1 MACDPE
7 PPINVQNGGDGCSA
21 ISLKLISYFYALIN
35 CSSSDKRK
43 VHFLLSEGTMKKKSI
58 RFNDCFKTFTID
70 QDKAITPEETLKKF
84 YTKVESL
91 DLKILNEVRRIDNG
105 RLDIP
110 VFFSVCGEDAHAMTG
125 TKKQMGKGASP
136 IQAEASACMELA
148 ERFSFFA
155 YKNNPGN
162 FLTGDYRTMLRAGY
176 PVLGLEY
183 LLASVHDSHSSV
195 ELLEQ
200 LLEDIPMQWAWGTN
214 VTRNSDVLIPFSW
227 FFAIN
232 EFNGPS
238 AGNTIEEAALQ
249 GICEIVERH
258 VCSVVNH
265 QKIMVPKIDPASV
278 QDEVARELL
287 RKFRDNKIELYLNDF
302 SLDTGICTVSAL
314 AIDRSTFPGKSE
326 IVYTAGTTPDPEKAL
341 IRAVTEVAQLAGDFN
356 TDSNYVASGL
366 PKPLSMEEVEY
377 ITEATKTVS
386 IDQMA
391 HLAHDNIRV
400 EVDNCVASLKKI
412 GMEVLMID
420 VTHNGLDIPALY
432 TIVPGAHFRER
443 SMIND
448 VGLFSAKLLVERV
461 NDSDLLEKKLLQM
474 ETLLPDAYYLEFYRG
489 RNFFDMGFPES
500 AIEHFTR
507 ALTMEP
513 EAEDLPYIYS
523 YMGSCKK
530 DLGRYDEA
538 VEILNKGLA
547 EDEERP
553 DLHNTLG
560 VCFYKTQQYEKA
572 IQHFQRAVDLN
583 PASGID
589 YANLGV
595 NYNKIGNKE
604 SAIEFLT
611 LALTID
617 PSLDFA
623 RELLD
628 KLLHK

>member
-1 MACDPE
+1 MISF
-7 PPINVQNGGDGCSA
+7 PIQCLD
-21 ISLKLISYFYALIN
+21 
-35 CSSSDKRK
+35 
-43 VHFLLSEGTMKKKSI
+43 FLLKMKKKSI
-58 RFNDCFKTFTID
+58 RFNDCLKTFTLD
-70 QDKAITPEETLKKF
+70 QDKAITPEETLKNF
-84 YTKVESL
+84 YSKVESL
-91 DLKILNEVRRIDNG
+91 DLQILNEVRRIDNG

-110 VFFSVCGEDAHAMTG
+110 VFFSVCGNDAHALTG

-136 IQAEASACMELA
+136 VQAEASACMELA
-148 ERFSFFA
+148 ERFSFFS
-155 YKNNPGN
+155 YKSNSGN
-162 FLTGDYRTMLRAGY
+162 FLTGDYKTMVAAGY
-176 PVLGLEY
+176 PVLGLTY

-195 ELLEQ
+195 QLLEQ
-200 LLEDIPMQWAWGTN
+200 LLDDIPMQWAWGTN
-214 VTRNSDVLIPFSW
+214 VTTGSDVLIPFSW

-238 AGNTIEEAALQ
+238 AGNTYEEAALQ

-258 VCSVVNH
+258 VCSVVNNK
-265 QKIMVPKIDPASV
+265 KIETPKIDPNSV
-278 QDEVARELL
+278 KDAVAKELL
-287 RKFRDNKIELYLNDF
+287 GKFRDNNIELYLNDF
-302 SLDTGICTVSAL
+302 SLDTGVCTVAAL

-341 IRAVTEVAQLAGDFN
+341 IRAITEVAQLAGDFN

-377 ITEATKTVS
+377 LTETQNSVTIQEMDNLS
-386 IDQMA
+386 
-391 HLAHDNIRV
+391 HNNIRV
-400 EVDNCVASLKKI
+400 EVDNCIASLKKI

-420 VTHNGLDIPALY
+420 VTHSGLDIPALY

-461 NDSDLLEKKLLQM
+461 NDSEILEKKLVQM
-474 ETLLPDAYYLEFYRG
+474 EKLLPEAYYLEFYRG
-489 RNFFDMGFPES
+489 RNFSDMGFPES
-500 AIEHFTR
+500 ALRHFNSS
-507 ALTMEP
+507 LTMHP

-523 YMGSCKK
+523 YMGSCLKE
-530 DLGRYDEA
+530 LGRYDEA
-538 VEILNKGLA
+538 VEILYKGLK

-560 VCFYKTQQYEKA
+560 VCFFKTQHYQKA
-572 IQHFQRAVDLN
+572 ILHFQRAVDLN

-595 NYNKIGNKE
+595 NYHKIGNVE

-611 LALTID
+611 LALTLD
-617 PSLDFA
+617 PGLDFA
-623 RELLD
+623 RELLAELVD
-628 KLLHK
+628 E